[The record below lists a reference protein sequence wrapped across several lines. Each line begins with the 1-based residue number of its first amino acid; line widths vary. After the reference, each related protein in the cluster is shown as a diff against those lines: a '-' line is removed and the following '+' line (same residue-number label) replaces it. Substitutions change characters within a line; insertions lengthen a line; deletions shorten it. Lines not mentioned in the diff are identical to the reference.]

1 MKGGYLYFLTV
12 LRFLYP
18 PNELDL
24 RLSVGGL
31 SVGGLTVEDEDEE
44 EDEEDEDEDED
55 GEAISLAP
63 ASTNTASSSSSV
75 GSNGIFGGS
84 GFLK

>member
-24 RLSVGGL
+24 GL
-31 SVGGLTVEDEDEE
+31 SVGGLPVEDEDEDEE
-44 EDEEDEDEDED
+44 EDEEDEDKD

-75 GSNGIFGGS
+75 GSNGIFAGS
-84 GFLK
+84 GLLK